1 MNPAKTPTQL
11 RLTQDLLE
19 RADALIEVM
28 AADPE
33 VRALGMPTRTAV
45 LRLAIARGLRD
56 LERQYQRPTPAY
68 ASVPHRTTTP
78 HDATPLPSRE
88 GTLSHGY
95 AGRAAA
101 GPHTPTTEGRPHV
114 QQHHRRGSRGMR
126 RLDGVEP
133 LARLVHADQ
142 ATAGSGDV
150 PGDPRV

>member
-56 LERQYQRPTPAY
+56 LERQYQPPAPAY
-68 ASVPHRTTTP
+68 ASTPHPTTAP
-78 HDATPLPSRE
+78 HDATARSRE
-88 GTLSHGY
+88 GALSHVY
-95 AGRAAA
+95 AGRDGEDH
-101 GPHTPTTEGRPHV
+101 GPRAPHN
-114 QQHHRRGSRGMR
+114 
-126 RLDGVEP
+126 
-133 LARLVHADQ
+133 
-142 ATAGSGDV
+142 GSGV
-150 PGDPRV
+150 SAPAPKGP

>member
-1 MNPAKTPTQL
+1 MKPIKTPTQL

-68 ASVPHRTTTP
+68 ASTPSAATTP
-78 HDATPLPSRE
+78 HDATPRSRE
-88 GTLSHGY
+88 GTLSHVY
-95 AGRAAA
+95 AGRDGEDQSPGLPRGGHGVSAPAPK
-101 GPHTPTTEGRPHV
+101 GP
-114 QQHHRRGSRGMR
+114 
-126 RLDGVEP
+126 
-133 LARLVHADQ
+133 
-142 ATAGSGDV
+142 
-150 PGDPRV
+150 